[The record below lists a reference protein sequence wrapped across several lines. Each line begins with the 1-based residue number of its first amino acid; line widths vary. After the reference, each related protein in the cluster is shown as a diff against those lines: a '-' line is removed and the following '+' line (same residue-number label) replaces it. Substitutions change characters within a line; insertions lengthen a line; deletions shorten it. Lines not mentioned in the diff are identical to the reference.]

1 MSVSAGSC
9 SAHEELPSRDI
20 LGGRHG
26 LQRLPRHGPGPDHRT
41 NLAFFFGRRGFV
53 RRPPRG
59 HRCRHILPA
68 PYLCST
74 SLQESRDTRSP
85 PPDLVHD
92 LTSLHRSSTNE
103 IIATHPSTAPAP
115 PNNVDRLRDVH
126 SCNDPPPA
134 GRASERILHES
145 QPMPIQPDDAGFR
158 RTTATTNDGR
168 RRKAAMVEDV
178 ERRKRRSSAVVPPG
192 TGHRGVL
199 PGTDDGGRWFAHPRT
214 LAG

>member
-20 LGGRHG
+20 LRGRHG
-26 LQRLPRHGPGPDHRT
+26 LQRLPRHGPGLDHRT

-74 SLQESRDTRSP
+74 SLQESRDTRS
-85 PPDLVHD
+85 DLVHD

-115 PNNVDRLRDVH
+115 PNNVDRLRTMYT
-126 SCNDPPPA
+126 P
-134 GRASERILHES
+134 
-145 QPMPIQPDDAGFR
+145 
-158 RTTATTNDGR
+158 ATTPRPRGEHPKESSTNHSRCQSNPMTQGSAAPR
-168 RRKAAMVEDV
+168 RRLTTDDD
-178 ERRKRRSSAVVPPG
+178 ERR
-192 TGHRGVL
+192 
-199 PGTDDGGRWFAHPRT
+199 RW
-214 LAG
+214 

>member
-115 PNNVDRLRDVH
+115 PNNVDRLRTMYT
-126 SCNDPPPA
+126 P
-134 GRASERILHES
+134 
-145 QPMPIQPDDAGFR
+145 
-158 RTTATTNDGR
+158 ATTPRPRGEHPKESSTNHSRCQSNPMTQGSAAPR
-168 RRKAAMVEDV
+168 RRLTMDDD
-178 ERRKRRSSAVVPPG
+178 ERR
-192 TGHRGVL
+192 
-199 PGTDDGGRWFAHPRT
+199 RW
-214 LAG
+214 

>member
-92 LTSLHRSSTNE
+92 VTSLHRSPTNE

-115 PNNVDRLRDVH
+115 PNNVDRLRTMYT
-126 SCNDPPPA
+126 P
-134 GRASERILHES
+134 
-145 QPMPIQPDDAGFR
+145 
-158 RTTATTNDGR
+158 ATTPRPRGEHPKESSTNHSRCQSNPMTQGPAAPR
-168 RRKAAMVEDV
+168 RRLTTDDD
-178 ERRKRRSSAVVPPG
+178 ERR
-192 TGHRGVL
+192 
-199 PGTDDGGRWFAHPRT
+199 RW
-214 LAG
+214 